1 MFKFKRSFFPDRWLW
16 GAGLFVLMAS
26 GLVGCKTYEAALGS
40 GENVTATDSA
50 RLTQSGFLTNYTKLK
65 PIAAMQGI
73 ECWRDTRFDPKS
85 FKKIY
90 VAPIVV
96 SLVPPKKS
104 KEGQATTTTVDPA
117 DLKQLTDYFHQT
129 LQETIKPQL
138 PIAAQGGAGVVVL
151 RMALTDLVPTSVPGS
166 IAGTLIPY
174 AFIAEASSGKVT
186 GRPAGSTPYL
196 GETGIEMQFRD
207 GASGT
212 ILAEC
217 RDTQIGRKY
226 AAELD
231 AGAAQAAQTWANGY
245 MSSFQSWGYAKAA
258 FNKWS
263 VLVAKRLAE
272 LQDIQPGP

>member
-1 MFKFKRSFFPDRWLW
+1 
-16 GAGLFVLMAS
+16 MAS
-26 GLVGCKTYEAALGS
+26 GLVGCKTYESVLGS

-50 RLTQSGFLTNYTKLK
+50 RLTQTGFLTNYTKLK

-90 VAPIVV
+90 LAPIVV

-104 KEGQATTTTVDPA
+104 KEGGQATTTTVDPA

-138 PIAAQGGAGVVVL
+138 PIAAQAGAGVVVL

-207 GASGT
+207 GASGA

-231 AGAAQAAQTWANGY
+231 SGAAQAAQTWANGY

-272 LQDIQPGP
+272 LQDVQPTP